1 MQMFDDDLEPR
12 KQKKQPRDLEK
23 MSVDELE
30 EYVVELSAEIER
42 VNEEIKKKKMHAEA
56 ASSIFKT

>member
-1 MQMFDDDLEPR
+1 MFDDDLEPR